1 MRSHVM
7 SPTSRALRV
16 GVLLNDNLVEE
27 RVFRPGTPVT
37 FGQSLRC
44 ALSVPADGVPR
55 EHVLFAVEQG
65 GFVLRI
71 APHTTGRV
79 MQNGAEVELRESIGR
94 AAIPLERG
102 ARGKLRIGDA
112 TVLFQEVATPVIA
125 PRPQLPAS
133 VRGTF
138 ADRIDRRLGVI
149 VGASMLLHLGI
160 ASWAWL
166 TERESDSMAE
176 EVAALYEAPQ
186 YEVIEMPDFEL
197 PTTPPSTEPGVAVPA
212 KPSSQTPSTKPQ
224 PIDRMPEPVDANAWA
239 QMLTGNKPSRDGQ
252 AELPNR
258 IPNVDL
264 DKQIKKITDAGRT
277 PTDPTRTS
285 RDPGLHIGDGPPG
298 PTIEQPGTI
307 AQLPKEERKPIA
319 RITPVPMPRR
329 GPKDP
334 LSINLVLGRIQGAY
348 MAGLQRCYVKHG
360 LAHDASL
367 VAKVTLR
374 FTVDETGAAI
384 DNKANGSNAEVDGCI
399 RDQMAGWRFQ
409 VPKDED
415 GDPTDAP
422 FTLKLALQPS

>member
-1 MRSHVM
+1 M
-7 SPTSRALRV
+7 
-16 GVLLNDNLVEE
+16 
-27 RVFRPGTPVT
+27 FRPGTPVT

-44 ALSVPADGVPR
+44 ALSVPADGVPL

-65 GFVLRI
+65 SFVLRI

-112 TVLFQEVATPVIA
+112 TVLFQEVATPVLA

-133 VRGTF
+133 VRGSF
-138 ADRIDRRLGVI
+138 ADRIDRKLGVI
-149 VGASMLLHLGI
+149 IGASMLLHLGI

-197 PTTPPSTEPGVAVPA
+197 PTAPTSTEPGIATPA
-212 KPSSQTPSTKPQ
+212 KPAIQTPSTKPPNAAR
-224 PIDRMPEPVDANAWA
+224 PIGDRMPEPIDANAWA
-239 QMLTGNKPSRDGQ
+239 QMITGNQPGRDGQ

-264 DKQIKKITDAGRT
+264 DRQIKNLNDAGRS
-277 PTDPTRTS
+277 PTDPRRTS
-285 RDPGLHIGDGPPG
+285 RDPGLRIGDGPPG

-307 AQLPKEERKPIA
+307 SQLPKEERKPIA
-319 RITPVPMPRR
+319 RLTPVPMPKH
-329 GPKDP
+329 GTKDP

-360 LAHDASL
+360 LSHDASL
-367 VAKVTLR
+367 VAKVTLS
-374 FTVDETGAAI
+374 FTVDETGAAT
-384 DNKANGSNAEVDGCI
+384 DNKASGANAEVDQCI
-399 RDQMAGWRFQ
+399 REQMVGWRFQ
-409 VPKDED
+409 VPKDDD